1 MKKLTEFKDDEAMDV
16 LAGLIE
22 PASHLF
28 KNEEFVLNIRG
39 NKEKG
44 IKPDR
49 IKAIDIAINEHR
61 KDVVKIM
68 AVLNQTPLEDFHYD
82 LFTLPKML
90 LDIFNDEELI
100 SFFHYRAEMNSEAS
114 SGSVTE
120 NTEEIQDTSSDM

>member
-28 KNEEFVLNIRG
+28 KNKEFVLNIRG

-68 AVLNQTPLEDFHYD
+68 AVLNQTPVEEFHYD

>member
-28 KNEEFVLNIRG
+28 KNKEFVLNIRG

-68 AVLNQTPLEDFHYD
+68 AVLNQTPVEDFHYD

>member
-22 PASHLF
+22 PASRLF
-28 KNEEFVLNIRG
+28 KNKEFVLNIRG
-39 NKEKG
+39 DKEKG

-68 AVLNQTPLEDFHYD
+68 AVLNQTPVEDFHYD

-114 SGSVTE
+114 SGSVME
-120 NTEEIQDTSSDM
+120 NTEEVQDTSSDM